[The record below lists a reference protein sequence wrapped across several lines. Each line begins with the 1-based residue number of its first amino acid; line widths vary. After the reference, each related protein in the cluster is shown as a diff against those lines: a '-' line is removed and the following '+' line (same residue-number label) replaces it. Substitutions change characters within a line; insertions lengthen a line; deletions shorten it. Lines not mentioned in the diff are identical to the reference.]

1 MESRC
6 NTSRIA
12 TTSIPDGKLGIPT
25 TVACLVPDKSTAV
38 RPGHTAMRCSSD
50 PGNRRCS
57 GGWCVKHS
65 ALQRAAHPLRCLG
78 RIRWPVAFVPLCLAA
93 CSSAG
98 ILDPQGPIA
107 AAQRLLLINSTVIML
122 VVVVPVIVA
131 TLVFAYWYRASNSRA
146 VRGLDPA
153 YEGRIEFVTWSIPA
167 LIVILLGGVIWIGSH
182 QLDPR
187 APIAAEAAPL
197 RVDVVALDW
206 KWLFIYPEQ
215 SVAAVNRLVIPA
227 GTPVNFRL
235 TSATVMNSFFIP
247 QLGSQIYTM
256 GGMTT
261 HLNLL
266 ADRPGEYPGF
276 SANYSGA
283 GFAEMRFIAKA
294 VPPAEFKKW
303 VGEAR
308 AGGAALDA
316 AGYAA
321 LAKPSR
327 AVPPASYGAVAPD
340 LFRHIVD
347 ATLAGPDNRQADAA
361 RPRNTA
367 QGNMAPGHMRHGGQ

>member
-1 MESRC
+1 MRRRPRSPIDRTLFVGIMRRRRVAAIREAGGALS
-6 NTSRIA
+6 IA
-12 TTSIPDGKLGIPT
+12 AP
-25 TVACLVPDKSTAV
+25 
-38 RPGHTAMRCSSD
+38 
-50 PGNRRCS
+50 N
-57 GGWCVKHS
+57 
-65 ALQRAAHPLRCLG
+65 PLRCNVPRTSLG
-78 RIRWPVAFVPLCLAA
+78 TRAG
-93 CSSAG
+93 SAG
-98 ILDPQGPIA
+98 PPHSRRCCSPRVNRPASWIRRGQSE
-107 AAQRLLLINSTVIML
+107 AAQLLLLINSTAIML

-131 TLVFAYWYRASNSRA
+131 TLAFAYWYRAGNPRA
-146 VRGLDPA
+146 ARGLDPA

-187 APIAAEAAPL
+187 APIPAEAAPL

-215 SVAAVNRLVIPA
+215 GVAAVNQLVIPA
-227 GTPVNFRL
+227 GTPVDFRL

-266 ADRPGEYPGF
+266 ADKPGEYPGF

-283 GFAEMRFIAKA
+283 GFAEMRFVAKA
-294 VPPAEFKKW
+294 VPPAEFEAW
-303 VGEAR
+303 VRDAHASGP
-308 AGGAALDA
+308 ALDA
-316 AGYAA
+316 TGYAE

-340 LFRHIVD
+340 LFQRIVD
-347 ATLAGPDNRQADAA
+347 ETLAGPE
-361 RPRNTA
+361 TA
-367 QGNMAPGHMRHGGQ
+367 PAGHTRHGDMRREGN